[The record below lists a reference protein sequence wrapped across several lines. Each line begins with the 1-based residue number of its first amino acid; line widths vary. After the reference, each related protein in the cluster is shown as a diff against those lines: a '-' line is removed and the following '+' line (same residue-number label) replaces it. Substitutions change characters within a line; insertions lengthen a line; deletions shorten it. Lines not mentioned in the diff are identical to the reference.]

1 LDQIKNMTPTEQLQ
15 AVAKALQGVGNDSDR
30 GAIAMQLLGRSG
42 GELLPLLRAM
52 GSELDVARGQ
62 LGSLPEVIDRTNK
75 HLDQIGDNFAAI
87 GEKGKEFM
95 VGLLEKLAPGLAD
108 LTDRL
113 ANIDAAGFGAK
124 LSEYAKKT
132 VAWITETFKLGEAL
146 NNIEVAVKGIA
157 SGNFGE
163 GLSLMFMTARDTALN
178 AINNIVAAAGA
189 ALETVGSAMGKLFD
203 PSSTTMAFINGS
215 FEMLGAKIASGIFDS
230 IATVLEK
237 LPFMG
242 TAAAAVREAQKEA
255 EKAVEDISNIMYY
268 EADNLKSEWGGI
280 MAEMP
285 KEFAD
290 SYRANMEK
298 PLFDMQDRAAE
309 TASQMEAVAEAT
321 REAAFSAE
329 KFGQA
334 LRDAKVN
341 QLAGPV
347 ADSPVP
353 DKPDPG
359 IFGMT
364 PEQVAAADEERARN
378 TPGPAPTGGGGGG
391 GGTFTT
397 KPTTAL
403 DRLRAAAETDPNAR
417 AELMRLQDRE
427 ARDMARADQM
437 RSLGRFGSAARA
449 QMAAETRAEASASRE
464 MQKQF
469 MQSRFGARNVGDAF
483 RNLGQEAFSAGMSL
497 TEVMRRMEIEQQP
510 GESQAEAFQRF
521 VEEQGKTEAERKE
534 EAARGGG
541 PSGAGQSPADPMG
554 EVIGKLEQIIQ
565 EITDRLPQNAL
576 AA

>member
-1 LDQIKNMTPTEQLQ
+1 
-15 AVAKALQGVGNDSDR
+15 
-30 GAIAMQLLGRSG
+30 
-42 GELLPLLRAM
+42 
-52 GSELDVARGQ
+52 
-62 LGSLPEVIDRTNK
+62 
-75 HLDQIGDNFAAI
+75 
-87 GEKGKEFM
+87 
-95 VGLLEKLAPGLAD
+95 
-108 LTDRL
+108 
-113 ANIDAAGFGAK
+113 
-124 LSEYAKKT
+124 
-132 VAWITETFKLGEAL
+132 
-146 NNIEVAVKGIA
+146 
-157 SGNFGE
+157 
-163 GLSLMFMTARDTALN
+163 
-178 AINNIVAAAGA
+178 
-189 ALETVGSAMGKLFD
+189 MGKLFD

-353 DKPDPG
+353 DKPAPG

-378 TPGPAPTGGGGGG
+378 TPSPAPTGGGGGG
-391 GGTFTT
+391 GGSRMAPPAP
-397 KPTTAL
+397 KTAK
-403 DRLRAAAETDPNAR
+403 DYETEMRAAAAAAR
-417 AELMRLQDRE
+417 HSDRARSLEDRGFYE
-427 ARDMARADQM
+427 AAGRAMERADKAGQAVRDRADVSKFIREEWGAGNM
-437 RSLGRFGSAARA
+437 GEAYEKYRRQSPIDRYSLEEFEKR
-449 QMAAETRAEASASRE
+449 TRE
-464 MQKQF
+464 M
-469 MQSRFGARNVGDAF
+469 A
-483 RNLGQEAFSAGMSL
+483 L
-497 TEVMRRMEIEQQP
+497 TDSERR
-510 GESQAEAFQRF
+510 SKD
-521 VEEQGKTEAERKE
+521 EE
-534 EAARGGG
+534 RGGG
-541 PSGAGQSPADPMG
+541 ERPASGADPMAAIMSFLTTTFG
-554 EVIGKLEQIIQ
+554 DFKERV
-565 EITDRLPQNAL
+565 PQNAL
-576 AA
+576 S